1 VQLPALLVAH
11 SFLGEAGQ
19 ANTKH
24 FEHNFGVKNGA
35 FRLVHAQM
43 FRLRNKSG
51 PLLQM
56 SDDTQMN
63 LCARSACTAAMGDD
77 VLRGSA
83 TLSATHY
90 MCYVT

>member
-51 PLLQM
+51 PLQM